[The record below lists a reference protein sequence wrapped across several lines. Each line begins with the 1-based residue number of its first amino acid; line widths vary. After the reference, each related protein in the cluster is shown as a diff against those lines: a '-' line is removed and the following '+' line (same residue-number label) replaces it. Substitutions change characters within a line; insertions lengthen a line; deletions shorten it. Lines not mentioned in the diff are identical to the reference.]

1 MQRRTQQA
9 QSNCCRT
16 AKSYDRFRPI
26 AVISGKLTITPVAA
40 LHFARIAF
48 LASILVYA
56 VVLTAGISGVLDGGW
71 VMLLGWIAS
80 LLIAVTAAACVI
92 AQVVMLFAAIRFA
105 IAVARDTDG
114 AFDPTVGAR
123 MDGPSPLQPVRV
135 S

>member
-1 MQRRTQQA
+1 M
-9 QSNCCRT
+9 
-16 AKSYDRFRPI
+16 
-26 AVISGKLTITPVAA
+26 AA

-92 AQVVMLFAAIRFA
+92 AQVVMYFRS
-105 IAVARDTDG
+105 RG
-114 AFDPTVGAR
+114 
-123 MDGPSPLQPVRV
+123 
-135 S
+135 